1 MRTLLILCALAAPAL
16 AESTGSTSDAGPSV
30 RGEWEALLAGGC
42 DLDAH
47 HVLTTIEAA
56 ALRNAP
62 YALKGYVFKT
72 PELGRLYAADGGW
85 YRPDPAVS
93 APTFTLPE
101 QACIKKLKDHEAAL
115 DAQAPLD
122 KRVKNAFLGDRAT
135 WLELRAHTR
144 LWRGTRV
151 KRAVLGKVFVMT
163 CDVCTD
169 FHALQLS
176 AEGDEPHL
184 HVPGG

>member
-115 DAQAPLD
+115 DAQAPLVAVGRD
-122 KRVKNAFLGDRAT
+122 AADDLRRVARLLSGTSAPITTGSHGTAGWWRRERAREAT
-135 WLELRAHTR
+135 
-144 LWRGTRV
+144 
-151 KRAVLGKVFVMT
+151 
-163 CDVCTD
+163 
-169 FHALQLS
+169 S
-176 AEGDEPHL
+176 
-184 HVPGG
+184 

>member
-16 AESTGSTSDAGPSV
+16 AQSTGSTSDAGPSV

-56 ALRNAP
+56 ALRNTP

-72 PELGRLYAADGGW
+72 PELARLFGADGGW
-85 YRPDPAVS
+85 YKPDPAVT
-93 APTFTLPE
+93 APAFALPE

-122 KRVKNAFLGDRAT
+122 KSVKNAFLGDRAT

-144 LWRGTRV
+144 QWKGQAIKRTR
-151 KRAVLGKVFVMT
+151 LGKGLELS
-163 CDVCTD
+163 CAACAD
-169 FHALQLS
+169 FHVLQLS

-184 HVPGG
+184 LVPGG